1 MRMPANRSI
10 EEITRMTENYPYA
23 PTPPQRGEPLPPASA
38 EEQGTADVVKSQAT
52 DLSHSSIQTG
62 KHVADV
68 AREQAS
74 GVAAEAGRQ
83 GRDLLR
89 QAQGEL
95 GKQAAQGQQQLASQ
109 LFSLSDELRSMAGA
123 SGQDGMAASLA
134 SQAASRVR
142 AAGQWLDDR
151 QPGQVAEEMQSFAR
165 RRPAA
170 FLALAVGAGLV
181 AGRLTRGLKDA
192 NSDDSA
198 APAAPAATQGLSG
211 QWAPPSDMVSYPPA
225 TAAGV
230 SDQTPG
236 LSVSASGLP
245 PAGGDPAWEAGPA
258 YGERNPLVTDDQAG
272 RQGTP

>member
-1 MRMPANRSI
+1 MTDNYLPAS
-10 EEITRMTENYPYA
+10 
-23 PTPPQRGEPLPPASA
+23 TPPQRGEPLPPAPA

-74 GVAAEAGRQ
+74 GVAVEAGRQ
-83 GRDLLR
+83 GRDLLH
-89 QAQGEL
+89 QARGQLEE
-95 GKQAAQGQQQLASQ
+95 QAAQGQQRLASQ
-109 LFSLSDELRSMAGA
+109 LLSLSDELRSMAGA
-123 SGQDGMAASLA
+123 SGQGGMAASLA
-134 SQAASRVR
+134 SQAAVRVR
-142 AAGQWLDDR
+142 NAGKWLDDR
-151 QPGQVAEEMQSFAR
+151 KPGQVADEMQSFAR

-198 APAAPAATQGLSG
+198 APAATQGLSG
-211 QWAPPSDMVSYPPA
+211 QWAPPSDLVSYPPA
-225 TAAGV
+225 TTAGV

-245 PAGGDPAWEAGPA
+245 PAGGDPGWEADPA
-258 YGERNPLVTDDQAG
+258 YGERSPLVTDDQAG
-272 RQGTP
+272 RQGTL

>member
-1 MRMPANRSI
+1 MTDNYLPAS
-10 EEITRMTENYPYA
+10 A
-23 PTPPQRGEPLPPASA
+23 PQRGEPLPPASP

-52 DLSHSSIQTG
+52 DLSQSSIQTG

-83 GRDLLR
+83 GRDLLH
-89 QAQGEL
+89 QAQGQLEE
-95 GKQAAQGQQQLASQ
+95 QAAQGQQRLANQL
-109 LFSLSDELRSMAGA
+109 LSLSEELRSMAGA
-123 SGQDGMAASLA
+123 AGQGGMAASLA
-134 SQAASRVR
+134 GQAASRVR
-142 AAGQWLDDR
+142 TAGQWLDDR
-151 QPGQVAEEMQSFAR
+151 KPGQVADEMQSFAR

-192 NSDDSA
+192 NSDNSAAA
-198 APAAPAATQGLSG
+198 APAAAQGTSG
-211 QWAPPSDMVSYPPA
+211 QWVQPSDMASYPPA

-230 SDQTPG
+230 SDQAPG
-236 LSVSASGLP
+236 FFVPASGPP

-258 YGERNPLVTDDQAG
+258 YGERSPLVTDDQPG
-272 RQGTP
+272 PQGTL